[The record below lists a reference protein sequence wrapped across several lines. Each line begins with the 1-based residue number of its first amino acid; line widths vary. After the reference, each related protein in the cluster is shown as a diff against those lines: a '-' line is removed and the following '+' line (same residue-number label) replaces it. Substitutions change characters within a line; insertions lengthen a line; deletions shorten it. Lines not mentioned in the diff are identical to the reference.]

1 MRQSVKSLTASE
13 NNNLNESAMADAIA
27 EYIKK

>member
-13 NNNLNESAMADAIA
+13 NNNLNESTMADAIA